1 MSPILYEIKQVKNNL
16 LHLNLASIL
25 CSPFTVKL
33 RRAFCSTW
41 LLPLYLIPFK
51 LTQVWCYSHHSREIV
66 FAELG
71 NKHHIASSM
80 VSFGYTC
87 LLELHSVFIKWNF
100 LILTW
105 RFAYRCLSLIY
116 WPESFLFY
124 RSAFPNAKKAKSWE
138 CLGKSAN

>member
-1 MSPILYEIKQVKNNL
+1 MSPILYKIKQVKNNL
-16 LHLNLASIL
+16 LHLNLCFYSL
-25 CSPFTVKL
+25 LSFTVKL

-41 LLPLYLIPFK
+41 LLSLYLIPFK
-51 LTQVWCYSHHSREIV
+51 LTQVWCYSHHSREIIFV
-66 FAELG
+66 ELG

-105 RFAYRCLSLIY
+105 DLPTIALSLIY

-124 RSAFPNAKKAKSWE
+124 ASALQMLKS
-138 CLGKSAN
+138 